1 MMKGKRYFPLG
12 FLLAGVLTAVTLS
25 ASAAEDMQL
34 EPCVNGEVSASG
46 LYPSQEAENQALAAE
61 EVANPRDI
69 GSGDDDLISAFGGSR
84 DDFQR

>member
-12 FLLAGVLTAVTLS
+12 FLLAGVLTTITLH

-34 EPCVNGEVSASG
+34 EPCVNGDVSASG
-46 LYPSQEAENQALAAE
+46 LYSSQQAENQALAAE
-61 EVANPRDI
+61 EITKPSDI
-69 GSGDDDLISAFGGSR
+69 GSGNNDLISAFGGSR